1 MGMFQGFRLRI
12 GKPSRNWHEG
22 NAGVC
27 WNVELHFAT
36 DPFRVHRVG
45 TTSTE
50 RTAVAVAEC
59 SIAATVEIIG
69 DRWSLLILR
78 DAFRGIRRF
87 DEFQRDLGIARN
99 LLTDRLHRLV
109 DHGIFDKVAYQERPV
124 RYEYRLT
131 PKGIELSP
139 SLVALMKWGDAWTA
153 GDSGPPV
160 VLVHDECGTPVE
172 QSFHCAECNA
182 TVTPLHLRNRHQQTS
197 TDAAPAPL

>member
-1 MGMFQGFRLRI
+1 MDGSDQR
-12 GKPSRNWHEG
+12 KPT
-22 NAGVC
+22 
-27 WNVELHFAT
+27 AT
-36 DPFRVHRVG
+36 
-45 TTSTE
+45 
-50 RTAVAVAEC
+50 EC
-59 SIAATVEIIG
+59 SIAATVQIIG

-109 DHGIFDKVAYQERPV
+109 DHGIFDKVAYQERPI

-139 SLVALMKWGDAWTA
+139 SLVALMKWGDTWTA

-160 VLVHDECGTPVE
+160 VLVHDECGFPVE
-172 QSFHCAECNA
+172 QTFHCVECDT
-182 TVTPLHLRNRHQQTS
+182 TVTPLHLRNRHTLSSQQIDS
-197 TDAAPAPL
+197 TLAVELDESTPELDHAHVL